1 MAELRLVT
9 KDYQRTTLKPRH
21 RPMVRALAEVMFS
34 PDGESSDERLEA
46 FVDEVDA
53 FISPASKTLRFGLV
67 LMLTA
72 IRWSPLLYF
81 RFRTFDE
88 LTVDE
93 RLHHLERLETSK
105 IKQLPLLVVAYRTVM
120 TLLFYE
126 DEGEQKNTLSYP
138 GPERKRWK
146 RGLPTL
152 PATVPA
158 TLPPTTPSASS
169 DRPSEATPS

>member
-1 MAELRLVT
+1 
-9 KDYQRTTLKPRH
+9 
-21 RPMVRALAEVMFS
+21 MVRALAEVMFS
-34 PDGESSDERLEA
+34 PDGEASDERLEA

-146 RGLPTL
+146 RALPT
-152 PATVPA
+152 T
-158 TLPPTTPSASS
+158 TLPTTTTPSASS
-169 DRPSEATPS
+169 DHPSEATPS